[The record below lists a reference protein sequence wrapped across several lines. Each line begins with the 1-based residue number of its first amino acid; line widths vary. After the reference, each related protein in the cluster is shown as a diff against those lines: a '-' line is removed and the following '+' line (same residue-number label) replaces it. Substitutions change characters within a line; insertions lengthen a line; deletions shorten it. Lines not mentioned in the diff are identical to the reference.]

1 MNLPSQRRW
10 LLVGLSLIVLT
21 NAVVLS
27 AAALNR
33 AGEPE
38 SSVLLSERELALPY
52 ATASRRSNSGLALH
66 LEWRVATD
74 GDTMRNLA
82 YARYERQPDWLDETR
97 MAGLGFDT
105 RKGAATPEARQAFLR
120 QLSRPALIVF
130 ELAGPAWQRALQQ
143 ARENASR
150 HAAAAAAN
158 RGNREFAEKA
168 KAARDFVVQEEA
180 ENTRLFAIDAGSDAA
195 TLRERYPQR
204 DRFLILRGTVR
215 PAERLRNGQWA
226 LAGQLSAI
234 AIQEIHVPYAQ
245 RGVLDALRSEPQEK
259 PDRSVPRYEVQLAV
273 GQRLEPWIER
283 VALLPSDARRA
294 GPPRSSN

>member
-82 YARYERQPDWLDETR
+82 YARYERQPLLLVT
-97 MAGLGFDT
+97 
-105 RKGAATPEARQAFLR
+105 
-120 QLSRPALIVF
+120 
-130 ELAGPAWQRALQQ
+130 
-143 ARENASR
+143 
-150 HAAAAAAN
+150 
-158 RGNREFAEKA
+158 
-168 KAARDFVVQEEA
+168 
-180 ENTRLFAIDAGSDAA
+180 
-195 TLRERYPQR
+195 
-204 DRFLILRGTVR
+204 
-215 PAERLRNGQWA
+215 
-226 LAGQLSAI
+226 
-234 AIQEIHVPYAQ
+234 
-245 RGVLDALRSEPQEK
+245 SE
-259 PDRSVPRYEVQLAV
+259 
-273 GQRLEPWIER
+273 
-283 VALLPSDARRA
+283 
-294 GPPRSSN
+294 